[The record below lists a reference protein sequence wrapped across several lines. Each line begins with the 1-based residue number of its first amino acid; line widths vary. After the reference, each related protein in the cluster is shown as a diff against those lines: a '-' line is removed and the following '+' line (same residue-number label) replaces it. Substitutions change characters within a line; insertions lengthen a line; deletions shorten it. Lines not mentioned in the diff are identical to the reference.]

1 MFINFKSKDKLKKD
15 SNENLKV
22 DDIDAISF
30 IDELIKEAINL
41 KASDIHIETYLD
53 EIRIRYRIYG
63 KLKTVDKLNAK
74 YHSIL
79 LTRIKLMSGMDIA
92 EKRLPQ
98 DGRIDFYYNNRL
110 IDLRISTI
118 PTVDG
123 EKAVIRIL
131 DSEKFKVD
139 KNNLGISK
147 EDIKI
152 IDNLLKYENGMILVT
167 GPTGCGKTTTLYAL
181 IQELN
186 KDDVNIVTI
195 EDPVEYKIRGINQI
209 QINEKA
215 GIYFNNTLRSI
226 LRQDPDIILV
236 GEMRDIDTA
245 NIGIRASITGHKVFT
260 TLHTNDAYSTILRL
274 MDMGVEDYLIK
285 SSVKG
290 VISQRLVR
298 RLCPNCRQKVKI
310 KDDEK
315 YLFEQFFDKDKINY
329 KYEAVGCEKCIDG
342 YIGRLAIMEILPMN
356 KEILSNINKEIDI
369 KKLEKIG
376 EKYNIKT
383 IMEKGLGYVLEGR
396 VSLEDIMEISFSDV

>member
-15 SNENLKV
+15 SDENLKV

-310 KDDEK
+310 KEDEK

-356 KEILSNINKEIDI
+356 KEILLNINKDIDI

>member
-15 SNENLKV
+15 SEENLKV

-310 KDDEK
+310 KEDEK

-356 KEILSNINKEIDI
+356 KEILLNINKDIDI

>member
-1 MFINFKSKDKLKKD
+1 LFINFKSKDKLKKD
-15 SNENLKV
+15 SEENLKV

-63 KLKTVDKLNAK
+63 KLKTVDKLSAK

-147 EDIKI
+147 EDINI

-356 KEILSNINKEIDI
+356 KEILLNINKDIDI

-376 EKYNIKT
+376 GKYNIKT

>member
-15 SNENLKV
+15 SDENLKV

-79 LTRIKLMSGMDIA
+79 LTRMKLMSGMDIA

-356 KEILSNINKEIDI
+356 KEILLNINKDIDI

>member
-15 SNENLKV
+15 SDENLKV

-79 LTRIKLMSGMDIA
+79 LTRMKLMSGMDIA

-147 EDIKI
+147 EDINI

-356 KEILSNINKEIDI
+356 KEILLNINKDIDI

>member
-15 SNENLKV
+15 FNENLKV

-53 EIRIRYRIYG
+53 EIRIRYRTYG

-356 KEILSNINKEIDI
+356 KEILSNINKDIDI

>member
-15 SNENLKV
+15 SEENLKV

-356 KEILSNINKEIDI
+356 KEILLNINKDIDI

>member
-15 SNENLKV
+15 SDENLKV

-356 KEILSNINKEIDI
+356 KEILSNINKDIDI

>member
-15 SNENLKV
+15 SDENLKV

-147 EDIKI
+147 EDINI

-356 KEILSNINKEIDI
+356 KEILLNINKDIDI

>member
-15 SNENLKV
+15 SDENLKV

>member
-15 SNENLKV
+15 SDENLKV

-356 KEILSNINKEIDI
+356 KEILLNINKDIDI

>member
-15 SNENLKV
+15 FNENLKV

-396 VSLEDIMEISFSDV
+396 ISLEDIMEISFSDV

>member
-15 SNENLKV
+15 SEENLKV

-147 EDIKI
+147 EDINI

-356 KEILSNINKEIDI
+356 KEILLNINKDIDI

>member
-15 SNENLKV
+15 SEENLKV

-147 EDIKI
+147 EDINI

-356 KEILSNINKEIDI
+356 KEILLNINKDIDI

-376 EKYNIKT
+376 GKYNIKT

>member
-15 SNENLKV
+15 SDENLKV

-356 KEILSNINKEIDI
+356 KEILLNINKDIDI

-376 EKYNIKT
+376 GKYNIKT